1 MGVYLRYD
9 CDELSRISNKITIN
23 ADEFKNAYASIEQ
36 QFQGLRAIWEGDD
49 ANAFMN
55 QIPDINVDV
64 DKLYEQF
71 MSIKE
76 KIDRAAA
83 DYKWALESN
92 YGNINSI

>member
-9 CDELSRISNKITIN
+9 YDELKRISKKVETN
-23 ADEFKNAYASIEQ
+23 ADEFKNAYVSVENS
-36 QFQGLRAIWEGDD
+36 FQSLRSFWEGDD
-49 ANAFMN
+49 ANTFMN

-71 MSIKE
+71 MSIKD

>member
-9 CDELSRISNKITIN
+9 CDELSRISNKIATN

-36 QFQGLRAIWEGDD
+36 QFQGLRAFWEGDD

-55 QIPDINVDV
+55 QIPDIDVDV

-71 MSIKE
+71 MSIKD
-76 KIDRAAA
+76 KIDRATN
-83 DYKWALESN
+83 DYRWAIDSN